1 MAVIGINYS
10 GTTHDYDVN
19 GERINFDPSNPNYL
33 KYESV
38 YIHYEGGE
46 KVFDSGDFIKDWF
59 DAKGFYARGLM
70 DKEPYLSCSSTCN
83 HFHMDGADFDSA
95 YLHIVDDEPVLKY
108 IDMSDP
114 NYLFTQRDVY
124 EEGWEFF
131 VKVGTQPTWEEL
143 KEQCKTN

>member
-19 GERINFDPSNPNYL
+19 GERIDFDPTNPKYL

-38 YIHYEGGE
+38 YIHYQGGE
-46 KVFDSGDFIKDWF
+46 KVFDSGNFIKDWF
-59 DAKGFYARGLM
+59 DAKLFYARGLM
-70 DKEPYLSCSSTCN
+70 DKEPYLSSSSTCD
-83 HFHMDGADFDSA
+83 HFFMDSADFDSA

-114 NYLFTQRDVY
+114 NYLFTQRNVY

-131 VKVGTQPTWEEL
+131 VKVGTQPNWEEL

>member
-19 GERINFDPSNPNYL
+19 GERIDLDPSDPNYL